1 MDNSKAIDFIFL
13 FLSTY
18 TLSALLGIVG
28 ILACLRYIFRK
39 NIAQSRWERIFSFR
53 NLIIGGIGARIINA
67 GLLMYIQYS
76 VWSEGGLGNYFLTAP
91 LPKDLPIVGIKSYGV
106 LFTSKFG
113 YFLFYSWGRFW
124 LSVIIS
130 VFVAYVFYVFLKML
144 SKKTERFFDEGE
156 QELGFVCALVV
167 GWPLFV
173 VFLPL
178 VFFSVVMVSIVRLII
193 FKEPYTTLGIP
204 FILAMIIL
212 FLFGGYAMDLLR
224 LAVLKV

>member
-1 MDNSKAIDFIFL
+1 MDNSKAIDFVFL

-18 TLSALLGIVG
+18 TLPALLGIIG

-39 NIAQSRWERIFSFR
+39 NIAQSRLEKFFSFR
-53 NLIIGGIGARIINA
+53 NLIIGGICARIINA
-67 GLLMYIQYS
+67 ALLMYMQYS
-76 VWSEGGLGNYFLTAP
+76 IWSEGGLGNYFLTAP

-106 LFTSKFG
+106 LFMNKFG

-124 LSVIIS
+124 LSVVIS
-130 VFVAYVFYVFLKML
+130 VFAAYIFYVFLRVL

-156 QELGFVCALVV
+156 QELGFICALIV

-173 VFLPL
+173 VFIPL
-178 VFFSVVMVSIVRLII
+178 VFFSVVVVSITRLIV

-212 FLFGGYAMDLLR
+212 FLFGGYAMDLLG